1 MHGKKNEAI
10 HNKLPIVIYFDT
22 HNWVMGRESEYRD
35 VGSEY
40 EERGKYSI
48 MTGDLVKFGYCC
60 GEEESVTLHH
70 ISEQQVLV

>member
-1 MHGKKNEAI
+1 M
-10 HNKLPIVIYFDT
+10 
-22 HNWVMGRESEYRD
+22 
-35 VGSEY
+35 GSEY

-70 ISEQQVLV
+70 ISEQQVLVQIIKAKNIG